1 MQSITR
7 RWLRGSLLISVL
19 VLVLAEALFL
29 SFCYQNLYGSTE
41 SALIS
46 RFTTIIGRLQATG
59 TAGDTDAHR
68 QQPCGGAA
76 PRGRAV

>member
-29 SFCYQNLYGSTE
+29 SFC
-41 SALIS
+41 
-46 RFTTIIGRLQATG
+46 F
-59 TAGDTDAHR
+59 
-68 QQPCGGAA
+68 
-76 PRGRAV
+76 